1 MNSSLDKERT
11 KICILTSVHPP
22 FDGRVFHKEAKTLA
36 KAGYNVV
43 LIAQH
48 TREETVDGIRIVPL
62 PKPKNRF
69 ERMTKVVWRLLKLA
83 LKEKADVYHFHDPE
97 LIPVGVILKFFGK
110 KVIYDV
116 HEDVPE
122 QILSK
127 DYIPKF
133 LKKLVSGSFKI
144 FENYSS
150 KAFSFVITATDAIAC
165 KFLKST
171 SNVISVKNYISGEYA
186 KTKAQSKISHNVLK
200 VIFVGGI
207 YRERG
212 IIEGIK
218 AMNLLSDLPLKF
230 ILYGSVDK
238 KFLLELKS
246 LDMMERLDY
255 QGIIPY
261 TEVADKLKEADIGFI
276 CDYPLKRHMEG
287 LPVKLFEYMA
297 AGLPSIASNF
307 QLWKQIVEKCNCG
320 ICVNPTKPEEIANAV
335 RHLYRNPEIRS
346 LMGQNGRMAVL
357 AEYNWEKENKK
368 LLYVYSK
375 ILGDNNV

>member
-1 MNSSLDKERT
+1 
-11 KICILTSVHPP
+11 VHPA
-22 FDGRVFHKEAKTLA
+22 FDARIFHKEAKTLT
-36 KAGYNVV
+36 KAGYHVV

-48 TREETVDGIRIVPL
+48 SKEEVVDGVKILAL
-62 PKPKNRF
+62 PEPRNRL
-69 ERMTKVVWRLLKLA
+69 ERMTKVVWKLFRLA

-97 LIPVGVILKFFGK
+97 LIPIGLVLKFFGK

-165 KFLKST
+165 KFLKRT

-238 KFLLELKS
+238 KILSELKS

-261 TEVADKLKEADIGFI
+261 TEVADRLKEADIGFI

-297 AGLPSIASNF
+297 AGLASIASHF
-307 QLWKQIVEKCNCG
+307 PLWKEIVEGNHCG
-320 ICVNPTKPEEIANAV
+320 ICVDPASPEQMAEAMKYLYENPSE
-335 RHLYRNPEIRS
+335 RRR
-346 LMGQNGRMAVL
+346 MGINGRKAIL
-357 AEYNWEKENKK
+357 EEYNWEKEAQK
-368 LLYVYSK
+368 LLNIYSR
-375 ILGDNNV
+375 IFGDKNV